1 MSNSNIPKDPKV
13 YAAIL
18 VLFVVILLFMP
29 KSGKFKYNYKKGS
42 PWAYETLVAQ
52 FDFPI
57 LKTDDQIRLEKEAVG
72 KSIVPYY
79 KYSDKNS
86 QESIRIAESM
96 DFGSYSSLRH
106 SVVTSLLDIFS
117 RGVIDDNDLAENNEG
132 NYSGI
137 IYIQKNKRAAKVPV
151 SNIYTT
157 STAKARLLEN
167 IVKEY
172 PGLRID
178 SLFKAK
184 DIYSLITP
192 NMLYDKETTEL
203 VNSEETDFI
212 SPTMGFISSG
222 HIIVSK
228 GELVTAEIQQ
238 MLDSYKA
245 EYENSLGYSGTR
257 FKLWIGNGIIALVL
271 VMILFLSIFYTNPLV
286 FNDWSKFLYLMTIFI
301 MAAVAAM
308 IIDRIDPEILYLTP
322 FSLTALYLLAF
333 FKKRVVLPVYFIS
346 LLPLLIFAHN
356 GIELFVMY
364 LAAGVV
370 TMYVFQYFNRGWKQF
385 VTALIVF
392 GTLLITYIGFGII
405 NDTKLLA
412 GFHKVVYL
420 FLGSLLSVAG
430 YPLIYLFEKIFRLVS
445 SSRLQELCDTNNN
458 KLLTDLAQKAPGTF
472 QHCLQVM
479 NMCEAAARSIDANVL
494 LVKAGALY
502 HDIGKMQNPQC
513 FIENDTHGTKYHEGL
528 SAKES
533 ARDIIKH
540 VSDGVVLAEKHG
552 LPQIVK
558 DFITTHHG
566 TSCTGYF
573 YNKYLNEGGD
583 PEDTCDFYYNGE
595 KPKTKEQTI
604 LMLCDT
610 LEAASRT
617 LKDNKP
623 ETYDEFVEKML
634 QAKIDAGQLNEAD
647 ISLKEISTI
656 KSVLKEYLAQMY
668 HDRVVYP
675 NRKK

>member
-1 MSNSNIPKDPKV
+1 MSKSNIPKDPKV

-405 NDTKLLA
+405 NDTKLLS

-458 KLLTDLAQKAPGTF
+458 KLLTDFAQKAPGTF